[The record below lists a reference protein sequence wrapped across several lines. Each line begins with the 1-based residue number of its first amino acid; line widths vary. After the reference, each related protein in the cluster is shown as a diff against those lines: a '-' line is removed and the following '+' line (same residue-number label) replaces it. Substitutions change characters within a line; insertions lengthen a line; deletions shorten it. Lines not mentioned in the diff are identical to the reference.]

1 MTIKYFNVKHGIT
14 TGDIILDAATGNANV
29 TNADLGNLAIANF
42 FQGDGYR
49 LANITGA
56 NVAGFVP
63 NAVHANTANT
73 VTTAAQPNITSVGT
87 LVSANVSGNLVAANV
102 KANTMLTTTDLT
114 ISGKITGDLI
124 PSANL
129 GYDIGS
135 SAFLWKDLWLSGS
148 TIHLGSATI
157 TSSVSGTISTSGDS
171 NVSGNLNV
179 SGDSDLGN
187 VATANYFH
195 GVFDGDSNA
204 QPNITSVGTLVNV
217 TVTGNATVGGIK
229 TDNYYYANGSPVDF
243 QQTAGSTGALQ
254 YNNNGDFGASANL
267 TWNNSTSTLTVDG
280 TVSTTAV
287 EATTLQGSLTTAS
300 QPNVTSVGTLSSLVV
315 SANANVGN
323 INSSGVG
330 YIAGNLDAGNVNTGG
345 VLKTTNTTNAS
356 GTGTGALIVA
366 GGASIS
372 KDLYVAGN
380 LYVPNI
386 VSTSS
391 VTLTVEDPLLYLS
404 ANTTFP
410 YDYDIGFYSA
420 FSTGASNVGYQ
431 HTGIFRNHVD
441 GAWYLVS
448 NVDEPTGGVADLS
461 NASVVFDTFK
471 SGDIDVTGTI
481 SITVDANVTGNVTA
495 GNANL
500 GNAVTANYF
509 IGSGANLTSLT
520 GANVTGNVANANLA
534 GHVTEAAQANITSVG
549 TLTALNVNGTIT
561 AKDITANT
569 GVFTG
574 NANGLTSIPG
584 ANVTGIVPN
593 ANMAAYAG
601 NITLAAQSNITSVGT
616 LTSLDVAGNID
627 AGNIDGGNLVQAN
640 YLQGVIVAA
649 SSSQPNISSVG
660 TLSDLTVTSNIDVTA
675 GNINVGGSNVVISS
689 DGSITAT
696 SFTGA
701 FNGTISGTYGAPGA
715 NTNMLFNDGGDIGAT
730 SKVTFDKSTN
740 VFAVTGNITSTNA
753 NLGNAV
759 VANFFIGSGANLTS
773 ITGANVTGYVANADW
788 SNSATVATTAGT
800 ITTNAQ
806 PNITSVGTL
815 TSLVVSGETTTGTL
829 KVTGGFTS
837 DRSPV
842 TVSGSTAIDQF
853 PTGSYR
859 SAKYVVSAQA
869 DDGYQSVEV
878 LLVHND
884 IGSYITIYGSITS
897 GAIDV
902 IDLTSNVDGVS
913 GNVVLWASNA
923 SPNAQVNLVAT
934 YV

>member
-1 MTIKYFNVKHGIT
+1 MTTKYFNVKHGIT
-14 TGDIILDAATGNANV
+14 TGDILLDAETGNITA
-29 TNADLGNLAIANF
+29 TNANLGNLATANF
-42 FQGDGYR
+42 FTGDAYK
-49 LANITGA
+49 LANLTGA
-56 NVAGFVP
+56 NVTGFVP

-87 LVSANVSGNLVAANV
+87 LLSANVSGNLVAANV
-102 KANTMLTTTDLT
+102 KANTMLTTSDLT
-114 ISGKITGDLI
+114 ITGKITGDLI

-135 SAFLWKDLWLSGS
+135 STYLWKDLWLSGS
-148 TIHLGSATI
+148 TIHLGAATISAT
-157 TSSVSGTISTSGDS
+157 SSGTIVASGDS

-179 SGDSDLGN
+179 SGDSTLGN
-187 VATANYFH
+187 TATANYFI
-195 GVFDGDSNA
+195 GKFDSSSSNQA
-204 QPNITSVGTLVNV
+204 NITNVGTLGNLTVSGNV
-217 TVTGNATVGGIK
+217 STGGIK

-267 TWNNSTSTLTVDG
+267 TWNNGTSTLEVDG
-280 TVSTTAV
+280 TISVTAV
-287 EATTLQGSLTTAS
+287 EATTVQGSLTTAS
-300 QPNVTSVGTLSSLVV
+300 QPNITSVGTLSSLVV

-323 INSSGVG
+323 INSSGTG
-330 YIAGNLDAGNVNTGG
+330 YISGNLDAGNVTTGG
-345 VLKTTNTTNAS
+345 VLKTTSTTNAS

-420 FSTGASNVGYQ
+420 FSTGAANAGYQ
-431 HTGIFRNHVD
+431 HTGLFRNHAD
-441 GAWYLVS
+441 SAWYLVS
-448 NVDEPTGGVADLS
+448 NVGEPTGGTADLS
-461 NASVVFDTFK
+461 NANVVFDAFK
-471 SGDIDVTGTI
+471 TGNIDVTGTI
-481 SITVDANVTGNVTA
+481 TVSVNANVTGNIKS

-500 GNAVTANYF
+500 GNAATANYF
-509 IGSGANLTSLT
+509 IGSGANLTNIP
-520 GANVTGNVANANLA
+520 GANVSGNVANANLA
-534 GHVTEAAQANITSVG
+534 GYVTQAAQSNITSVG
-549 TLTALNVNGTIT
+549 TLTSLGVNGTLT

-574 NANGLTSIPG
+574 NANGLNNIPG
-584 ANVTGIVPN
+584 ANVTGTVPN

-616 LTSLDVAGNID
+616 LTSLTVAGNIS
-627 AGNIDGGNLVQAN
+627 AGNIDGGNLVEAN
-640 YLQGVIVAA
+640 YFSGVIAA
-649 SSSQPNISSVG
+649 SSSSQPNISSVG
-660 TLSDLTVTSNIDVTA
+660 SLTSLDVLGNIDTGANINVDGEVIAVGNITAPYFIGNVQGNISGTLTAPGSNTQMLFNDA
-675 GNINVGGSNVVISS
+675 GNINGS
-689 DGSITAT
+689 A
-696 SFTGA
+696 
-701 FNGTISGTYGAPGA
+701 
-715 NTNMLFNDGGDIGAT
+715 
-730 SKVTFDKSTN
+730 KVTFNKDTN
-740 VFAVTGNITSTNA
+740 VFAVTGNITSSNA
-753 NLGNAV
+753 NLGNAAT
-759 VANFFIGSGANLTS
+759 ANFFIGDGYKLGN

-800 ITTNAQ
+800 VTTNAQ

-815 TSLVVSGETTTGTL
+815 TSLVVSGLTTTTTL

-842 TVSGSTAIDQF
+842 TVSGNTVIDQF

-859 SAKYVVSAQA
+859 TAKYVVTANA
-869 DDGYQSVEV
+869 DDGYQSVEA

-884 IGSYITIYGSITS
+884 VGSYITIYGSISS
-897 GAIDV
+897 GATDV
-902 IDLTSNVDGVS
+902 IDLTTSVDGVS
-913 GNVVLWASNA
+913 GNVRLYASNA
-923 SPNAQVNLVAT
+923 SPNAHVNLVAT

>member
-1 MTIKYFNVKHGIT
+1 MTTKYFNVKHGIQ
-14 TGDIILDAATGNANV
+14 TGDIILDAGTGNANV
-29 TNADLGNLAIANF
+29 TNANLGNLAVANF
-42 FQGDGYR
+42 FQGDGYK
-49 LANITGA
+49 LANLTGA
-56 NVAGFVP
+56 NVTGFVP

-102 KANTMLTTTDLT
+102 KANTMLSTSDLT
-114 ISGKITGDLI
+114 ITGKITGDLI

-135 SAFLWKDLWLSGS
+135 STFLWKDLWLSGS
-148 TIHLGSATI
+148 TIHLGAATISAT
-157 TSSVSGTISTSGDS
+157 SSGTIVASGDS
-171 NVSGNLNV
+171 NVTGNLNV
-179 SGDSDLGN
+179 TGDSTLGN
-187 VATANYFH
+187 LATANYFS
-195 GVFDGDSNA
+195 GVFDGLSNA

-217 TVTGNATVGGIK
+217 TVTGNAAVGGIK

-267 TWNNSTSTLTVDG
+267 TWNNSTSVLTVDG
-280 TVSTTAV
+280 TVSTTAI
-287 EATTLQGSLTTAS
+287 EATTVQGSLTTAS
-300 QPNVTSVGTLSSLVV
+300 QPNITSVGTLSSLVV

-345 VLKTTNTTNAS
+345 VLKTTSTTNAS

-431 HTGIFRNHVD
+431 HTGLFRNHAD

-448 NVDEPTGGVADLS
+448 NVDEPTGGIADLS
-461 NASVVFDTFK
+461 NANVVFDAFK
-471 SGDIDVTGTI
+471 TGDIDVSGTVT
-481 SITVDANVTGNVTA
+481 ITVDANVTGNVTA
-495 GNANL
+495 SNANL

-509 IGSGANLTSLT
+509 VGSGAN
-520 GANVTGNVANANLA
+520 
-534 GHVTEAAQANITSVG
+534 
-549 TLTALNVNGTIT
+549 
-561 AKDITANT
+561 
-569 GVFTG
+569 
-574 NANGLTSIPG
+574 LTSIPG
-584 ANVTGIVPN
+584 ANVTGTVANATLAGHVTEASQSNITSVGTLTSLAVNGTVTAKDFTANTGVFTGNGSGLSAIAGANVTGTVAN

-616 LTSLDVAGNID
+616 LTSLTVSGN
-627 AGNIDGGNLVQAN
+627 ANVGNLNGGNLVKAN
-640 YLQGVIVAA
+640 YIEGTLTTA
-649 SSSQPNISSVG
+649 SQPNITGVG
-660 TLSDLTVTSNIDVTA
+660 TLGNLSVTSNVDVS

-715 NTNMLFNDGGDIGAT
+715 NTQMLFNDGGDIGAS
-730 SKVTFDKSTN
+730 SKITFDKDSN
-740 VFAVTGNITSTNA
+740 VFAVTGNITASNA

-759 VANFFIGSGANLTS
+759 TANFFIGDGYKLGN

-788 SNSATVATTAGT
+788 ANTATAATTAGT
-800 ITTNAQ
+800 VTTNAQ

-837 DRSPV
+837 DRSPI
-842 TVSGSTAIDQF
+842 TVNGNTVIDQF

-859 SAKYVVSAQA
+859 TAKYVVSADA
-869 DDGYQSVEV
+869 DDGYQSVEA

-884 IGSYITIYGSITS
+884 VGSYITIYGSITS

-902 IDLTSNVDGVS
+902 IDLTTAVDGVS
-913 GNVVLWASNA
+913 GNVTLYASNA
-923 SPNAQVNLVAT
+923 SPNAHVNLVAT